1 MTKTRLLTAGVF
13 VLAGIS
19 GYFYWNSHRATAPAV
34 VAKADAKTDA
44 KLALSRNQIRF
55 DPHSSQLAYVQVA
68 TVVALPEPLIE
79 PLNGRITYDENRTAR
94 ISSPITGRVI
104 KIGAQPGDAVTAGQP
119 LVWLDAPD
127 YSSAVADVSKSQAD
141 IRQKQAVYAR
151 AKSLHDGEVLAR
163 KDLEAAQAD
172 LSLSEAEQRRAQQ
185 RLANLTQGRG
195 DGSDKYVVRA
205 PLSGIVTER
214 KVNPG
219 AEVRPEA
226 ADALFVIT
234 DPLHLW
240 VIIDVPEKYIGKVVV
255 GQKIILDVDAY
266 PNGDFTGTVASIGEV
281 LDPATR
287 RIPVRCTIDNPQRR
301 LKPEMFARV
310 TPVENQNQKRVRI
323 PNAAIIT
330 EGLYSTVF
338 VEKEAGLFEKRR
350 VTLGLQGREDSYIKD
365 GLNEGERVV
374 VSGALLLS
382 AEFAGRD

>member
-1 MTKTRLLTAGVF
+1 M
-13 VLAGIS
+13 
-19 GYFYWNSHRATAPAV
+19 
-34 VAKADAKTDA
+34 DA
-44 KLALSRNQIRF
+44 F
-55 DPHSSQLAYVQVA
+55 
-68 TVVALPEPLIE
+68 
-79 PLNGRITYDENRTAR
+79 
-94 ISSPITGRVI
+94 
-104 KIGAQPGDAVTAGQP
+104 
-119 LVWLDAPD
+119 
-127 YSSAVADVSKSQAD
+127 
-141 IRQKQAVYAR
+141 
-151 AKSLHDGEVLAR
+151 
-163 KDLEAAQAD
+163 
-172 LSLSEAEQRRAQQ
+172 
-185 RLANLTQGRG
+185 
-195 DGSDKYVVRA
+195 
-205 PLSGIVTER
+205 
-214 KVNPG
+214 
-219 AEVRPEA
+219 
-226 ADALFVIT
+226 
-234 DPLHLW
+234 
-240 VIIDVPEKYIGKVVV
+240 
-255 GQKIILDVDAY
+255 